1 MDEKR
6 MNKRVPVHMHL
17 TIESL
22 YKSGETEKIS
32 ISEEITVTN
41 ISKRGIGFL
50 CSSSLPLDHYF
61 NAKIKIDEEKTFY
74 CVLKIVRCKKINQGY
89 QIGCEFIGLANILG
103 KNIDLYVEE
112 IEEGKE

>member
-6 MNKRVPVHMHL
+6 MSKRVPMHMHL

-22 YKSGETEKIS
+22 YKSGEAEKIS
-32 ISEEITVTN
+32 VSEEITVTN

-50 CSSSLPLDHYF
+50 CSRLLPLDHYF
-61 NAKIKIDEEKTFY
+61 NAKVQIDEEKTFY
-74 CVLKIVRCKKINQGY
+74 CVLKIVRCEKMNQGY

-103 KNIDLYVEE
+103 ENIDLYVEE
-112 IEEGKE
+112 MEEKE